1 MGKKPMLI
9 SELEETQQELKLEK
23 ELKPEELIL
32 TLKKKL
38 LKMKLEPWKELEEK
52 KQKEL
57 LEPWKKLE
65 EELKLKQEKE
75 ELKQKEDLKQKK
87 KELKKEEDF
96 LIWSDLLLLEPKD
109 K

>member
-65 EELKLKQEKE
+65 EELKLKQGKE
-75 ELKQKEDLKQKK
+75 ELKQ
-87 KELKKEEDF
+87 EEDF

-109 K
+109 KKKDQLEKLLS